1 MSWHRATGHAAAQG
15 DIIDAV
21 SPAHLLTT
29 VRQAS
34 SHRATG
40 RVAAHGEH
48 QGRGYCLSSLRQG
61 VVHRIIVPPVEWL
74 RMENIEAEG
83 TACHHYVR
91 GSYVVASCRRT
102 GHGGS
107 ACRTSRQRALPVI
120 TTTGGRTS

>member
-48 QGRGYCLSSLRQG
+48 RGRGY
-61 VVHRIIVPPVEWL
+61 
-74 RMENIEAEG
+74 
-83 TACHHYVR
+83 
-91 GSYVVASCRRT
+91 
-102 GHGGS
+102 
-107 ACRTSRQRALPVI
+107 
-120 TTTGGRTS
+120 